1 MAAAAEFQRTRQSGY
16 AAARH
21 KNFQQRSMDHEGV
34 VATGER
40 PPAAA
45 VLIKAIF
52 CRFCERICIR
62 VAPQRSTWQ
71 QSSTRQKVRVVMRKG
86 TTDAPPARRPGG
98 RSARVKAQ
106 ILAATAE
113 LVARDGIAGFRYEDV
128 AAAAGVHKASVY
140 RNWPDREE
148 LVAEALLR
156 YAEGLASIADTGDIR
171 RDLVDFLVALAA
183 GLETPFGRTLERAIQ
198 PTRNDATL
206 RALTRVLD
214 ARVAAMRQRVD
225 TAVDRGELPP
235 VDSSF
240 LGEMISGPVH
250 LIVNRGMRTFTPAD
264 AERIVDVVLA
274 GIRSQRSEHQQ

>member
-1 MAAAAEFQRTRQSGY
+1 MG
-16 AAARH
+16 
-21 KNFQQRSMDHEGV
+21 NG
-34 VATGER
+34 ATDR
-40 PPAAA
+40 
-45 VLIKAIF
+45 
-52 CRFCERICIR
+52 
-62 VAPQRSTWQ
+62 
-71 QSSTRQKVRVVMRKG
+71 
-86 TTDAPPARRPGG
+86 PPARRPGG
-98 RSARVKAQ
+98 RNARVKAQ

-113 LVARDGIAGFRYEDV
+113 LVARDGIAAFRYEDV

-171 RDLVDFLVALAA
+171 RDLVDFMVALAA

-198 PTRNDATL
+198 PARHDAAL

-214 ARVAAMRQRVD
+214 ARVAAMQQRVD
-225 TAVDRGELPP
+225 IAVRRGELPP

-250 LIVNRGMRTFTPAD
+250 LIVNRGMRTFTSAD
-264 AERIVDVVLA
+264 AEKIVDVVLA
-274 GIRSQRSEHQQ
+274 GIRARLPEHRQ